1 MIEATPRRKILVALD
16 GSPAAATAL
25 PTARALAAQLDAT
38 LEILHIASEEAPTD
52 DLWSR
57 LHAGLIGSEA
67 VQIRSHAGEPA
78 AVILEAVSDPAVI
91 LVVLTTHGRDVEPGR
106 PLSHVA
112 EAVAATADRPV
123 VLVRPE
129 AATAS
134 DAAVGP
140 FRRLLVPLDG
150 TPTTAAALPPV
161 TTLAAR
167 LGVEIDLLYVA
178 GLDGPAPGEPG
189 SMGAPRYVDQPQHEW
204 AGWKSEVVQRFGTY
218 LAQCP
223 TDVHQQMYLAH
234 GDVATEVIAFAIKHR
249 CDGIALVRRSRLE
262 AGRGLVLRAI
272 LDRTPCP
279 VLLLGAPFEAAPA
292 GPTRGEG

>member
-1 MIEATPRRKILVALD
+1 MIEPAPRYKILVALD
-16 GSPAAATAL
+16 GSPASATAL
-25 PTARALAAQLDAT
+25 PTARALAVQLDAT
-38 LEILHIASEEAPTD
+38 LEILHIASGEAPTD

-57 LHAGLIGSEA
+57 LHAGLGGQEA

-78 AVILEAVSDPAVI
+78 AAILDAISDPSVF
-91 LVVLTTHGRDVEPGR
+91 LVVLTTHGHHVEPGR

-112 EAVAATADRPV
+112 EAVAATTDRPV

-129 AATAS
+129 SATVSTSVA
-134 DAAVGP
+134 GP

-167 LGVEIDLLYVA
+167 LGVQIDLLYVA
-178 GLDGPAPGEPG
+178 GADGPVSSEPG

-204 AGWKSEVVQRFGTY
+204 SGWKSEVVQRFGTY

-223 TDVHQQMYLAH
+223 ADVHQQMYLAH
-234 GDVATEVIAFAIKHR
+234 GDVATEIIAFAVKHQ

-262 AGRGLVLRAI
+262 VGRGRVLRAI

-279 VLLLGAPFEAAPA
+279 VLLLAAPSRSTPSN
-292 GPTRGEG
+292 PTGGA